1 MSADRTSPTR
11 VLTQS
16 GRARCGPTSL
26 RRYGEVRTS
35 FSLPQENPKVPS
47 LGFWRFRGH
56 AHAAERVRRANGALD
71 RGLRDG
77 RPLLYAWS
85 LRRGGGTIIEH
96 CSRAALQHGLT
107 IVDRITERR
116 FCAAVRDRPALALPS
131 KRLLLAVGCLLG
143 PRHMRDEPSWQ
154 RPDEFIL
161 SLAGGGARC

>member
-1 MSADRTSPTR
+1 VRGAGRQAFDGMERSGLHFPYPKRTPRSQAWGSGAFGVTRMRPSACGGLTEPWIGVSVTVVHSYTR
-11 VLTQS
+11 
-16 GRARCGPTSL
+16 GRS
-26 RRYGEVRTS
+26 V
-35 FSLPQENPKVPS
+35 V
-47 LGFWRFRGH
+47 
-56 AHAAERVRRANGALD
+56 AAERLSSTAVG
-71 RGLRDG
+71 
-77 RPLLYAWS
+77 P
-85 LRRGGGTIIEH
+85 H
-96 CSRAALQHGLT
+96 CSHGLT